1 MKFFKLLIYL
11 FIILN
16 FTVSIVNAKQN
27 VAFADIDLILK
38 NTKIGKLKLDK
49 IAQLN
54 KSNIETLKNF
64 EKEIK
69 IEEDKINKK
78 KNLISED
85 EYQKELNKLKTKIK
99 NFNIKKNEMVNNF
112 KNEKNK
118 ELENL
123 LAIINPIIQEYMK
136 ENSIE
141 ILLNSKNIFMGKKEI
156 DLTEMLIKEIDE
168 KIVK

>member
-1 MKFFKLLIYL
+1 MKFFKLLISF

-16 FTVSIVNAKQN
+16 FVNSEVKAKQN
-27 VAFADIDLILK
+27 VAFADIDLIIK

-49 IAQLN
+49 IGQLN

-69 IEEDKINKK
+69 KEEDKINQK
-78 KNLISED
+78 KNLISNE
-85 EYQKELNKLKTKIK
+85 EYQKEVNKLKTKIK

-112 KNEKNK
+112 KNEKNL
-118 ELENL
+118 ELDNL
-123 LAIINPIIQEYMK
+123 FKIINPIIQEYMK

-141 ILLNSKNIFMGKKEI
+141 ILLNSKNIFMGRKEI
-156 DLTEMLIKEIDE
+156 DLTEILIEEINKKIE
-168 KIVK
+168 K

>member
-1 MKFFKLLIYL
+1 MKIFKLLIYL

-16 FTVSIVNAKQN
+16 FTNSIVNAKQN

-49 IAQLN
+49 ISKLN

-78 KNLISED
+78 KNLISNE
-85 EYQKELNKLKTKIK
+85 EYQKEVNKLKTKIK

-112 KNEKNK
+112 KNEKNL
-118 ELENL
+118 ELDNL
-123 LAIINPIIQEYMK
+123 FKIINPIIQEYMK

-141 ILLNSKNIFMGKKEI
+141 ILLNSKNIFMGRKEI
-156 DLTEMLIKEIDE
+156 DLTEILIEEINKKIE
-168 KIVK
+168 K

>member
-1 MKFFKLLIYL
+1 MKILKLLISF

-16 FTVSIVNAKQN
+16 FANSDVNAKQK
-27 VAFADIDLILK
+27 VAFADIDLIIK

-49 IAQLN
+49 ISQLN
-54 KSNIETLKNF
+54 TSNIDILKNF

-78 KNLISED
+78 KNLISNE
-85 EYQKELNKLKTKIK
+85 EYQKEVNKLKNKIK
-99 NFNIKKNEMVNNF
+99 NFNVKKNEMVNNF

-123 LAIINPIIQEYMK
+123 LIIINPIIQEYMK
-136 ENSIE
+136 DNSID
-141 ILLNSKNIFMGKKEI
+141 ILLNSKNIFMGRKEI
-156 DLTEMLIKEIDE
+156 DLTEKLIKEIDK
-168 KIVK
+168 KIQN

>member
-1 MKFFKLLIYL
+1 
-11 FIILN
+11 
-16 FTVSIVNAKQN
+16 
-27 VAFADIDLILK
+27 
-38 NTKIGKLKLDK
+38 
-49 IAQLN
+49 
-54 KSNIETLKNF
+54 
-64 EKEIK
+64 
-69 IEEDKINKK
+69 
-78 KNLISED
+78 
-85 EYQKELNKLKTKIK
+85 
-99 NFNIKKNEMVNNF
+99 MVNNF

>member
-1 MKFFKLLIYL
+1 MKFFKLLISF

-16 FTVSIVNAKQN
+16 FVNSEVKAKQN
-27 VAFADIDLILK
+27 VAFADIDLIVK

-49 IAQLN
+49 IGQLN

-69 IEEDKINKK
+69 IEEDKLNQK
-78 KNLISED
+78 KNLISNE
-85 EYQKELNKLKTKIK
+85 EYQKEVNKLKTKIK

-112 KNEKNK
+112 KNEKNL
-118 ELENL
+118 ELDNL
-123 LAIINPIIQEYMK
+123 FKIINPIIQEYMK

-141 ILLNSKNIFMGKKEI
+141 ILLNSKNIFMGRKEI
-156 DLTEMLIKEIDE
+156 DLTEILIEEINKKIE
-168 KIVK
+168 K

>member
-1 MKFFKLLIYL
+1 MKIFKLLIYL

-16 FTVSIVNAKQN
+16 FTNSIVNAKQN

-49 IAQLN
+49 ISKLN

>member
-1 MKFFKLLIYL
+1 MKFFKLLISF

-16 FTVSIVNAKQN
+16 FVNSEVKAKQN
-27 VAFADIDLILK
+27 VAFADIDLIVK

-49 IAQLN
+49 IGQLN

-69 IEEDKINKK
+69 IEEDKLNQK
-78 KNLISED
+78 KNLISNE
-85 EYQKELNKLKTKIK
+85 EYQKEVNKLKNKIK

-112 KNEKNK
+112 KNEKNV
-118 ELENL
+118 ELDNL
-123 LAIINPIIQEYMK
+123 FKIINPIIQEYMK

-141 ILLNSKNIFMGKKEI
+141 ILLNSKNIFMGRKEI
-156 DLTEMLIKEIDE
+156 DLTEILIEEINKKIE
-168 KIVK
+168 K

>member
-1 MKFFKLLIYL
+1 MKFFKLLISF

-16 FTVSIVNAKQN
+16 FVNSEVKAKQN
-27 VAFADIDLILK
+27 VAFADIDLIIK

-49 IAQLN
+49 IGQLN

-69 IEEDKINKK
+69 KEEDKINQK
-78 KNLISED
+78 KNLISNE
-85 EYQKELNKLKTKIK
+85 EYQKEVNKLKTKIK

-118 ELENL
+118 ELDNL
-123 LAIINPIIQEYMK
+123 FKIINPIIQEYMK

-141 ILLNSKNIFMGKKEI
+141 ILLNSKNIFMGRKEI
-156 DLTEMLIKEIDE
+156 DLTEILIEEINKKIE
-168 KIVK
+168 K

>member
-1 MKFFKLLIYL
+1 M
-11 FIILN
+11 
-16 FTVSIVNAKQN
+16 
-27 VAFADIDLILK
+27 AFADIDLIVK

-49 IAQLN
+49 IGQLN

-69 IEEDKINKK
+69 KEEDKINQK
-78 KNLISED
+78 KNLISNE
-85 EYQKELNKLKTKIK
+85 EYQKEVNKLKTKIK

-118 ELENL
+118 ELDNL
-123 LAIINPIIQEYMK
+123 FKIINPIIQEYMK

-141 ILLNSKNIFMGKKEI
+141 ILLNSKNIFMGRKEI
-156 DLTEMLIKEIDE
+156 DLTEKLIKEIDK
-168 KIVK
+168 KIQN

>member
-1 MKFFKLLIYL
+1 MKFFKLLISF

-16 FTVSIVNAKQN
+16 FVNSEVKAKQN
-27 VAFADIDLILK
+27 VAFADIDLIIK

-49 IAQLN
+49 IGQLN

-69 IEEDKINKK
+69 KEEDKINQK
-78 KNLISED
+78 KNLISNE
-85 EYQKELNKLKTKIK
+85 EYQKEVNKLKNKIK

-112 KNEKNK
+112 KNEKNL
-118 ELENL
+118 ELDNL
-123 LAIINPIIQEYMK
+123 FKIINPIIQEYMK

-141 ILLNSKNIFMGKKEI
+141 ILLNSKNIFMGRKEI
-156 DLTEMLIKEIDE
+156 DLTEILIEEINKKIE
-168 KIVK
+168 K

>member
-16 FTVSIVNAKQN
+16 FTNSIVNAKQN

-49 IAQLN
+49 ISKLN

>member
-1 MKFFKLLIYL
+1 MKFFKLLISF

-16 FTVSIVNAKQN
+16 FVNSEVKAKQN
-27 VAFADIDLILK
+27 VAFADIDLIVK

-49 IAQLN
+49 IGQLN

-69 IEEDKINKK
+69 KEEDKINQK
-78 KNLISED
+78 KNLISNE
-85 EYQKELNKLKTKIK
+85 EYQKEVNKLKTKIK

-112 KNEKNK
+112 KNEKNL
-118 ELENL
+118 ELDNL
-123 LAIINPIIQEYMK
+123 FKIINPIIQEYMK

-141 ILLNSKNIFMGKKEI
+141 ILLNSKNIFMGRKEI
-156 DLTEMLIKEIDE
+156 DLTEILIEEINKKIE
-168 KIVK
+168 K

>member
-1 MKFFKLLIYL
+1 MKFFKLLISF

-16 FTVSIVNAKQN
+16 FVNSEVKAKQN
-27 VAFADIDLILK
+27 VAFADIDLIIK

-49 IAQLN
+49 IGQLN

-69 IEEDKINKK
+69 KEEDKINQK
-78 KNLISED
+78 KNLISNE
-85 EYQKELNKLKTKIK
+85 EYQKEVNKLKTKIK

-112 KNEKNK
+112 KNEKNV
-118 ELENL
+118 ELDNL
-123 LAIINPIIQEYMK
+123 FKIINPIIQEYMK

-141 ILLNSKNIFMGKKEI
+141 ILLNSKNIFMGRKEI
-156 DLTEMLIKEIDE
+156 DLTEILIEEINKKIE
-168 KIVK
+168 K

>member
-1 MKFFKLLIYL
+1 MKIFKLLIYL

-16 FTVSIVNAKQN
+16 FTNSIVNAKQN

-78 KNLISED
+78 KNLISNE
-85 EYQKELNKLKTKIK
+85 EYQKEVNKLKTKIK

>member
-1 MKFFKLLIYL
+1 MKFFKLLISF

-16 FTVSIVNAKQN
+16 FVNSEVKAKQN
-27 VAFADIDLILK
+27 VAFADIDLIIK

-49 IAQLN
+49 IGQLN

-69 IEEDKINKK
+69 IEEDKINQK
-78 KNLISED
+78 KNLISNE
-85 EYQKELNKLKTKIK
+85 EYQKEVNKLKTKIK

-112 KNEKNK
+112 KNEKNL
-118 ELENL
+118 ELDNL
-123 LAIINPIIQEYMK
+123 FKIINPIIQEYMK

-141 ILLNSKNIFMGKKEI
+141 ILLNSKNIFMGRKEI
-156 DLTEMLIKEIDE
+156 DLTEILIEEINKKIE
-168 KIVK
+168 K